1 MSCRSCDAAA
11 ILAEEK
17 LRPFDE
23 RDWDSLALAAVL
35 VNEPC
40 TCPYDGPTDL
50 VIRSGDKI
58 IRLSI
63 SNRDEIMGRADF
75 GDGWRHL
82 PCLQL
87 RASDGYYVLV
97 TIGTPML
104 DVTPF
109 WVAMQL
115 EKYPNG

>member
-1 MSCRSCDAAA
+1 MSCRSCDAAV
-11 ILAEEK
+11 ILAEERE
-17 LRPFDE
+17 RPIDE
-23 RDWDSLALAAVL
+23 RDWDSIALASVL
-35 VNEPC
+35 MGEPC

-50 VIRSGDKI
+50 VIRSSGQI

-75 GDGWRHL
+75 TDGWRHL
-82 PCLQL
+82 SCLTL
-87 RASDGYYVLV
+87 KSSHGYYVHSSS
-97 TIGTPML
+97 GTPML

-109 WVAMQL
+109 WVTMQL